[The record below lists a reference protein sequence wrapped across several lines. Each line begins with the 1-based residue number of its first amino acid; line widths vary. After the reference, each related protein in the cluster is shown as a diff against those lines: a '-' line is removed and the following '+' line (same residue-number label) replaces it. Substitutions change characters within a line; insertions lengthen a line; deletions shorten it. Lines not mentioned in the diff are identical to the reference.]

1 MKSFEVFIMKTNFK
15 EITKNIGK
23 KCVSLFRILNQTMTG
38 TVYKSTGSW
47 YSVKTPNGDFYECR
61 IKGKF
66 RIQGIKSTNPLAVG
80 DRVDFDLETSNNTKT
95 GVITTIHP
103 RQNYIV
109 RKSVNLSKQTHIIAS
124 NIDQVFLLITIDS
137 PPTFT
142 SFIDRFLATTEA
154 YGVTAVLLFNK
165 IDVNDESSQK
175 IVEDLT
181 TLYEGIGYQ
190 CLSISAVTG
199 TNLEAVKTLM
209 IGKSSMFAGH
219 SGVGKSTLVNAIE
232 PGLNIK
238 TKEISEQH
246 KQGQHTTTFA
256 EMFDLSFEAQ
266 IIDTPG
272 IKGFGVVDM
281 EASEIDNYFPE
292 LFALK
297 QGCKF
302 NNCLHLHEPQCAV
315 KSALENNQIAASRY
329 KSYIQILEGDE
340 EHYRTDNYESK

>member
-1 MKSFEVFIMKTNFK
+1 
-15 EITKNIGK
+15 
-23 KCVSLFRILNQTMTG
+23 MTG

-47 YSVKTPNGDFYECR
+47 YSVKSPNGDFYECR

-80 DRVDFDLETSNNTKT
+80 DRVDFDLETSNNTET